1 MKKKSIVLYTI
12 LISASVFSL
21 VGCGD
26 KTKNTTP
33 ENIEVIEFV
42 DSINTAM
49 NLRYIGID
57 NKEQVDKLID
67 STKFTENNKILLKSA
82 FTISDDEIENGV
94 FISLEEQFKDREF
107 EPYEFQG
114 DVGSEKVIVAPNY
127 DGLTDGKIIELNGE
141 RGVYSKNVY
150 IDTDGYFRTMIY
162 GEDVYVE
169 APDKAQLLSVKGSP
183 DYKFRVSDYRY
194 FDGGKLLVKLSSD
207 IEGAFNERY
216 SRVNIVEDESQIPDD
231 ALILH
236 EGYVE
241 YGQNA
246 ENIYMTQ
253 ELYDMH
259 KEQFMQ
265 DFREIQV
272 NIEAELD
279 AKSGEIKNI
288 NLDYF
293 TKTFK

>member
-1 MKKKSIVLYTI
+1 MKKKNIILCTI

-33 ENIEVIEFV
+33 ENIEVSEFV
-42 DSINTAM
+42 ESINTAM

-57 NKEQVDKLID
+57 DKEQIEKMID
-67 STKFTENNKILLKSA
+67 STRFTENNKILLKSA
-82 FTISDDEIENGV
+82 FALSDDEIENGV
-94 FISLEEQFKDREF
+94 FISLEEKFKDMEF
-107 EPYEFQG
+107 EPYELQG
-114 DVGSEKVIVAPNY
+114 DAESEKVLITPNY
-127 DGLTDGKIIELNGE
+127 EGLTDGKIIELNGE
-141 RGVYSKNVY
+141 RGLYSKSVY

-169 APDKAQLLSVKGSP
+169 APDKAKLLSVKGSP
-183 DYKFRVSDYRY
+183 DYKFRVTDYRY
-194 FDGGKLLVKLSSD
+194 FDGGKLLVQLSSD
-207 IEGAFNERY
+207 IEGAFEDRY
-216 SRVNIVEDESQIPDD
+216 GKVNIVEDESQIPDD
-231 ALILH
+231 ALTLH
-236 EGYVE
+236 DGYVE
-241 YGQNA
+241 YGQKE

-279 AKSGEIKNI
+279 AKNGEIKDI